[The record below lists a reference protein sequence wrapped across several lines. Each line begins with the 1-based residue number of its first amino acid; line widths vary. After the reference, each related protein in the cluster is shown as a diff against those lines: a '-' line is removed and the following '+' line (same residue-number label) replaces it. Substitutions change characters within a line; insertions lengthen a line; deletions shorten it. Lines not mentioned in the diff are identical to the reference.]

1 MISIYPRGN
10 RKHFS
15 PTCIGIIALAAT
27 VIACAQRS
35 PSEAGSRNASAAAD
49 GESSRST
56 AAAPVALDSGDT
68 FYPVVRGR
76 RGAVVGGN
84 SFTAQAGF
92 RLLVAGGNAI
102 DAGVAMVLAAAVTE
116 FDSYGFG
123 GEVPILIYLA
133 ERDEVVLINGVG
145 FAPEASRADLFD
157 AKEGIP
163 GVGPLA
169 AVVPSVLDNSLLAL
183 KEYGTRSFCEV
194 SAPALELAQGFPMID
209 WLSAAIEEESET
221 LRQWP
226 ASARAFLPDGR
237 APEPGEW
244 FAQAD
249 LAATLQSLC
258 EAEKA
263 AAKTGREG
271 ALQAVR
277 DHFYRG
283 PIGKAFVRGAREVGG
298 ILSQEDLAAFEARVE
313 TPLAADFE
321 DYEVFKAGYWTQGPV
336 FLHVLGLLSHFDLSM
351 LWHNTAEYIHI
362 VTEAMKLAFADRD
375 VYFGD
380 PDFAEVP
387 DEGFLS
393 RSYMR
398 ARVKLI
404 ERQRASSERR
414 PGNPWEHETPPSASS
429 SHRDRSGSELP
440 RYGVRTSS
448 PHDTT
453 NAEAADADGNLF
465 SATASGAWLP
475 SVIAGTTGIPM
486 SQRMESFVLEP
497 GHPNVLAPRKRPR
510 ITLTPTIVLRD
521 GRPWMALSTVGGD
534 YQEQVMLQVFLNIAV
549 FGMNAQQ
556 AVEAPKFTTDHLV
569 NSFAGHAF
577 EVGALNLEQR
587 LFDTPGLVIDLE
599 ARGHAVASTG
609 SWQNGT
615 APTVIL
621 YDAASGIME
630 AGADPRYH
638 RQAIAW

>member
-1 MISIYPRGN
+1 VNSKLRSDN
-10 RKHFS
+10 RIQFFF
-15 PTCIGIIALAAT
+15 TCVGAIAWAT
-27 VIACAQRS
+27 VFMACAQRP
-35 PSEAGSRNASAAAD
+35 PSRIGTPGAS
-49 GESSRST
+49 
-56 AAAPVALDSGDT
+56 AAAPVALDPGET

-92 RLLVAGGNAI
+92 RQLVAGGNAI
-102 DAGVAMVLAAAVTE
+102 DAGVAMVLAAAITE
-116 FDSYGFG
+116 FDNYGFG
-123 GEVPILIYLA
+123 GEVPILIYMA
-133 ERDEVVLINGVG
+133 ERDEVVVINGVG

-157 AKEGIP
+157 PTEGIP

-169 AVVPSVLDNSLLAL
+169 AVVPSVLDNSVLAL
-183 KEYGTRSFCEV
+183 KKYGTRSFCEV

-209 WLSAAIEEESET
+209 WLSAVIEEESET

-226 ASARAFLPDGR
+226 ASARAFLPEGR

-263 AAKTGREG
+263 AAETGRDG

-283 PIGKAFVRGAREVGG
+283 PIGEAFARGAQEVGG
-298 ILSQEDLAAFEARVE
+298 ILSEADLAAFEARVE
-313 TPLAADFE
+313 QPLAADFKE
-321 DYEVFKAGYWTQGPV
+321 YKVFKAGYWTQGPV
-336 FLHVLGLLSHFDLSM
+336 FLHTLGLLSHFDLSS
-351 LWHNTAEYIHI
+351 LGHNTADYIHI

-380 PDFAEVP
+380 PDFTKIP
-387 DEGFLS
+387 DEGYLS
-393 RSYMR
+393 HSYIR
-398 ARVKLI
+398 ARLELI
-404 ERQRASSERR
+404 DRQRASRDRR
-414 PGNPWEHETPPSASS
+414 PGNPWDHETSPSV
-429 SHRDRSGSELP
+429 SHPERDRSDSELP
-440 RYGVRTSS
+440 RYSMRTST
-448 PHDTT
+448 PRDTT
-453 NAEAADADGNLF
+453 NAEAADSDGNLF

-486 SQRMESFVLEP
+486 SQRMESFVLDP
-497 GHPNVLAPRKRPR
+497 GSPNVLAPHKRPR
-510 ITLTPTIVLRD
+510 ITLTPTIVLRN

-587 LFDTPGLVIDLE
+587 LFDTPGLVTDLD
-599 ARGHAVASTG
+599 ARGHEVVSTG

>member
-1 MISIYPRGN
+1 MRSLLRGVD
-10 RKHFS
+10 RSRFFLS
-15 PTCIGIIALAAT
+15 CVGAIALVAM
-27 VIACAQRS
+27 IMACAQRS
-35 PSEAGSRNASAAAD
+35 ASRNGSPGAP
-49 GESSRST
+49 
-56 AAAPVALDSGDT
+56 AAAPVELEAGET

-84 SFTAQAGF
+84 PFTAQAGF
-92 RLLVAGGNAI
+92 RQLVAGGNAI
-102 DAGVAMVLAAAVTE
+102 DAGVAMVLAAAITE

-133 ERDEVVLINGVG
+133 ETEEVVVISGVG

-157 AKEGIP
+157 PTVGIP

-169 AVVPSVLDNSLLAL
+169 AVVPSVLDNAVLAL
-183 KEYGTRSFCEV
+183 QKYGTRSFCEV
-194 SAPALELAQGFPMID
+194 SAPALELAEGFPMID
-209 WLSAAIEEESET
+209 SLSAVIEEESET

-226 ASARAFLPDGR
+226 ASARAFLPGGR
-237 APEPGEW
+237 APQPGEW
-244 FAQAD
+244 FAQPD
-249 LAATLQSLC
+249 LAATLRSLC
-258 EAEKA
+258 GAEKA
-263 AAKTGREG
+263 AAETGRDG

-283 PIGKAFVRGAREVGG
+283 PIGKAFARGAQEVGG
-298 ILSQEDLAAFEARVE
+298 ILTEADLAAFEARVE
-313 TPLAADFE
+313 RPLAADFNE
-321 DYEVFKAGYWTQGPV
+321 YKVFKAGYWTQGPV
-336 FLHVLGLLSHFDLSM
+336 LLHTLGLLSHFDLSS
-351 LWHNTAEYIHI
+351 LGHNTADYIHI

-380 PDFAEVP
+380 PDFAKIPEA
-387 DEGFLS
+387 GYLS
-393 RSYMR
+393 RSYIR
-398 ARVKLI
+398 ARLDLI
-404 ERQRASSERR
+404 DPQRASRERR
-414 PGNPWEHETPPSASS
+414 PGNPWDHEASPSAS
-429 SHRDRSGSELP
+429 HPERDRSDAELP
-440 RYGVRTSS
+440 RYSVSTSTSS
-448 PHDTT
+448 DTT
-453 NAEAADADGNLF
+453 NAEAADSDGNLF

-486 SQRMESFVLEP
+486 SERMESFVLDP
-497 GHPNVLAPRKRPR
+497 GSPNVLAPHKRPR
-510 ITLTPTIVLRD
+510 ITLTPTIVLRN

-577 EVGALNLEQR
+577 EAGALNLEQR
-587 LFDTPGLVIDLE
+587 LFDAPDLVADLD
-599 ARGHAVASTG
+599 ARGHEVVSTG

-621 YDAASGIME
+621 YDAASGVME